1 MTENQFAAFRGFSH
15 PMEVVDRTEMPYERR
30 LAVLQDWQATLAST
44 SATDERG
51 KTILG
56 AIRRPGNGRGGPGRQ
71 TGRVA
76 RWLRLRSREQC
87 RRLGRV
93 LNVLQTT
100 AA

>member
-44 SATDERG
+44 SATDECG

-56 AIRRPGNGRGGPGRQ
+56 AIHALEMGAEVQDDKPAGSPDGSGYGAGNS
-71 TGRVA
+71 V
-76 RWLRLRSREQC
+76 ED
-87 RRLGRV
+87 
-93 LNVLQTT
+93 
-100 AA
+100 